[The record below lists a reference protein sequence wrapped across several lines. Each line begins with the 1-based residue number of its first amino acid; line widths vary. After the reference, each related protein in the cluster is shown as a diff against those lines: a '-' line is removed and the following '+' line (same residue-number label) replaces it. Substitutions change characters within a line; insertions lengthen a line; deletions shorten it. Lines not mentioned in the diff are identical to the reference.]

1 MIEISFIVPYYNL
14 EPWLLQRCLKSIID
28 IEARN
33 IEVIIV
39 DDGTPETKP
48 PAIVS
53 RVTAD
58 RRPYGCLRHRVP

>member
-39 DDGTPETKP
+39 DDGTPET
-48 PAIVS
+48 
-53 RVTAD
+53 
-58 RRPYGCLRHRVP
+58 